1 MADVEQQFDS
11 RESEKSTE
19 KSYGVHTTHH
29 PQGNAVVARPEL
41 ASQTHTHERAHTHFI
56 LKDSLYSRLHSVI
69 LKARKAKR
77 GEATATVS
85 KEEED
90 GERGDWKLDP
100 RTFDES
106 FRERNPV

>member
-1 MADVEQQFDS
+1 MSA
-11 RESEKSTE
+11 
-19 KSYGVHTTHH
+19 
-29 PQGNAVVARPEL
+29 
-41 ASQTHTHERAHTHFI
+41 RAHTRFR

-90 GERGDWKLDP
+90 GERGVRNWTQEPLTSPSGNGTQLSETLPLMNHTLTAYSKTYGGL
-100 RTFDES
+100 TQ
-106 FRERNPV
+106 RERKRERERERENSHY